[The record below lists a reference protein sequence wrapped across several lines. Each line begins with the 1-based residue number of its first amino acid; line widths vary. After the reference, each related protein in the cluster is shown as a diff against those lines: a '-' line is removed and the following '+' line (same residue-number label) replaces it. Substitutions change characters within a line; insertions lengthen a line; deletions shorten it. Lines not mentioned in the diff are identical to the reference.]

1 MKEPDPNSLI
11 LLLEFSL
18 KLADESIQIHQPF
31 HLHITS
37 TIQLS
42 LFFFLSQPYPYH
54 ISYKSVNIIFLRAN
68 LSNLFQS
75 FLLTSK

>member
-42 LFFFLSQPYPYH
+42 LFFFYLNPIHITYH
-54 ISYKSVNIIFLRAN
+54 IRVLT
-68 LSNLFQS
+68 LSF
-75 FLLTSK
+75 